1 MKFDSETSF
10 LTAFDSEDSGHAGP
24 VAGIA
29 ARARRLALIG
39 CFRPRQCGIATF
51 TADIYDHLKAAR
63 PDIAIDVYAMAARAG
78 DASDAA
84 AVAGVREDDADGYRA
99 AAEAMASL
107 SVPPSRMPISSASSS
122 RA

>member
-10 LTAFDSEDSGHAGP
+10 LTAFDNEESRHGETI
-24 VAGIA
+24 AGIA

-63 PDIAIDVYAMAARAG
+63 PDMAIEVYALAVRAG

-84 AVAGVREDDADGYRA
+84 AVAGIGEGDADDYRA
-99 AAEAMASL
+99 
-107 SVPPSRMPISSASSS
+107 
-122 RA
+122 